1 MTPETDHRRAAAKLL
16 TAAWEAAGEAEIPS
30 TVMTAT
36 ALSVVLAEMVRIYGD
51 ETTSRTLSRL
61 SEQVA
66 KGAFNQEGH
75 GHQHSGGNGK
85 DSGGEDEDTLA

>member
-36 ALSVVLAEMVRIYGD
+36 ALSVVLAEMVRIYGED
-51 ETTSRTLSRL
+51 TTSRTLSRL
-61 SEQVA
+61 SEQVG
-66 KGAFNQEGH
+66 KGAFNQDRH
-75 GHQHSGGNGK
+75 GHRHDDRNGK
-85 DSGGEDEDTLA
+85 DNAGGDEDPLG